1 MDHLVYLDHNATT
14 PIENRVLEAMRPF
27 FEGQFGNAASR
38 NHQPGQVA
46 AEAVERAR
54 EQVAR
59 LIGAI
64 TKEVIWTS
72 GATEANNLAL
82 FGTVM
87 PRLPGEIHVIT
98 QTTEHPAVIDPCREL
113 ERRGAAV
120 TWLDVDPQGRIDP
133 DAVRQAL
140 RPQTA
145 IVSIMAANNETGTVQ
160 PIREIGAICREAGV
174 WFHTDA
180 AQAVG
185 KIPIDVDA
193 DHIDLLSVSA
203 HKMYGPKGVGAL
215 YVRSKNPR
223 VKLHPIIF
231 GGGHERGIR
240 SGTINVPGAVG
251 LGAACDIAKG
261 AIAKDSERLCA
272 LRDRLERGIRDGV
285 PDVHVNGCIDNRLP
299 HVSNVR
305 FEGVEAESM
314 LMMLEGVA
322 ASTGS
327 ACSTMKME
335 PSHVLLAMGLS
346 EAEAFECVRFSLG
359 RSTSESQIEQVI
371 GRIAEVADQ
380 LRSLNLA
387 D

>member
-1 MDHLVYLDHNATT
+1 MDRLIYLDHNATT
-14 PIENRVLEAMRPF
+14 PLENRVLEAMRPF

-38 NHQPGQVA
+38 NHRAGQVA
-46 AEAVERAR
+46 AQAVEQAR

-59 LIGAI
+59 LIGAAA
-64 TKEVIWTS
+64 KEVVWTS
-72 GATEANNLAL
+72 GATEANNLAV
-82 FGTVM
+82 FGAVM
-87 PRLPGEIHVIT
+87 PRLPGGVHVVT
-98 QTTEHPAVIDPCREL
+98 QTTEHPAVIDPFREL
-113 ERRGAAV
+113 ERRGVEV
-120 TWLDVDPQGRIDP
+120 TWLEVDSEGRVDSDDVRN
-133 DAVRQAL
+133 AL
-140 RPQTA
+140 RPDTA
-145 IVSIMAANNETGTVQ
+145 LVSIMAANNETGTLQ
-160 PIREIGAICREAGV
+160 PIRDIGAICREAGV

-193 DHIDLLSVSA
+193 DHIDLLSISA

-223 VKLHPIIF
+223 VKLRPIIF
-231 GGGHERGIR
+231 GGGHERGMR
-240 SGTINVPGAVG
+240 SGTINVPGVVG
-251 LGAACDIAKG
+251 IGAACDLARN
-261 AIAKDSERLCA
+261 AMTQDSARLSA
-272 LRDRLERGIRDGV
+272 MRDRLEHGISDRVADA
-285 PDVHVNGCIDNRLP
+285 HINGCIENRLP
-299 HVSNVR
+299 HVSNIR

-335 PSHVLLAMGLS
+335 PSHVLLAMGLT

-359 RSTSESQIEQVI
+359 RSTTESQIEQVI
-371 GRIAEVADQ
+371 QRLGDVVAR